1 MEKIETT
8 NTLTFEIAK
17 LLPKG
22 IKKFLRFAIKILE
35 PRVFRLFDPI
45 EGVLWLSYNPRYQL
59 KKAIYNFKRNRQL
72 KKMDIE
78 LEIPNRNF
86 KFQKG
91 SIESPKIM
99 TVIPYWENSSDEF
112 CSGDIFTEIYL
123 SSRDRFGPLNTKKIS
138 GLMSPNWIHQASDEV
153 LNFDPSHL
161 IVHVEQDPIESK
173 WWSLDIFLSQLRN
186 FGWMGNIVLVSYDSV
201 WDSTKLHIDRIT
213 NYVQNVTVVSI
224 DRPYLRKSKEEVSFV
239 GPVILPLSLGTL
251 NALQDMR
258 STNKSQ
264 SLDITFFG
272 RKYGYREK
280 FLGKL
285 SFDAITQIK
294 VNPQGSGAHYRSYL
308 EALGKATSTI
318 DFSRA
323 SGQNLKQFKCRII
336 EASLLGCIVITD
348 GVSLINQV
356 YPGFK
361 VIGFKQP
368 RTLENVIRDFT
379 NYRSLS
385 LEVNTSEYF
394 SLMENLAQNSFWD
407 QVVG

>member
-1 MEKIETT
+1 MEKIDTT

-22 IKKFLRFAIKILE
+22 IKKCLRFAIKILE

-45 EGVLWLSYNPRYQL
+45 EGVLWLSCNPRYQI
-59 KKAIYNFKRNRQL
+59 KKVIYNFKRNRQL
-72 KKMDIE
+72 RKMDIE
-78 LEIPNRNF
+78 LGISKKNSQ
-86 KFQKG
+86 FQE
-91 SIESPKIM
+91 SSVESPRIM

-123 SSRDRFGPLNTKKIS
+123 SSRDRFGPLNAKKIS
-138 GLMSPNWIHQASDEV
+138 SLLSPNWIQQASDEV
-153 LNFDPSHL
+153 LDFDPSHL
-161 IVHVEQDPIESK
+161 IIHVEQDPIESK
-173 WWSLDIFLSQLRN
+173 WWSLDIFLTQLRN

-213 NYVQNVTVVSI
+213 NYVQNVTIVSI
-224 DRPYLRKSKEEVSFV
+224 DRPYLRKSKKGVCFI
-239 GPVILPLSLGTL
+239 GPVILPLSRGTL
-251 NALQDMR
+251 NALQAMR
-258 STNKSQ
+258 ITNKSQ

-272 RKYGYREK
+272 RKYGYRED

-285 SFDAITQIK
+285 SFEALAQIE
-294 VNPQGSGAHYRSYL
+294 VNPQGSGAPYRHYL
-308 EALGKATSTI
+308 EVLGNATSTI

-348 GVSLINQV
+348 GVSLVNRV
-356 YPGFK
+356 NSAFK

-368 RTLENVIRDFT
+368 RTLEKVILDFT
-379 NYRSLS
+379 NYRNLS
-385 LEVNTSEYF
+385 FEVNTSEYF
-394 SLMENLAQNSFWD
+394 SLMEDLAQNSFWD